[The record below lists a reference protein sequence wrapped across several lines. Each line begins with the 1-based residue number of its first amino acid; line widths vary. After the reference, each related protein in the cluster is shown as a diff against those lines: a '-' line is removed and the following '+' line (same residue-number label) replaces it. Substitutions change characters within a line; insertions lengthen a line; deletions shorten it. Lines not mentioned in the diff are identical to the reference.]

1 MDFSREYREKLISAE
16 EAVAHVKSGDWVDYG
31 QFFSEPNVLDAALA
45 KRAGELKDVKIRAM
59 TYPGQAAVAV
69 ADPNRDSFT
78 YNNWHMSGGDRI
90 LGDKGLCN
98 YIPMLF
104 HEGGKSYT
112 DGIIDTDVFLVG
124 MTPMDKN
131 GFFNFG
137 GANSFSYEIAKRA
150 KKIIVEVN
158 TEIPRCLGGCHEQ
171 LHISDVDF
179 VVEGNNKPLPELP
192 IIIPTEADKKIAEL
206 VVAKIKD
213 RSVIQLGIGAIPNI
227 VGEMIAKSD
236 LKDLGCHTEMIC
248 DAYVDMYE
256 AGKMT
261 GKFKNID
268 PGKMVFTLALG
279 TKKLYDFIDN
289 NTGCASYPVS
299 YTNCHKNIMAQ
310 DRMVAINNAVEV
322 DLYGQVNS
330 ESAGFRNISGTGGQQ
345 DYTYASYHS
354 KDGASFVCLRS
365 TKEDRDGTVKS
376 RIRPFLDPGSIV
388 TNHRASVHY
397 VVTEYGAVNLK
408 GKSTWERAELLI
420 SIAHPDFR
428 EELIAHAK
436 EQKIYRGKK

>member
-1 MDFSREYREKLISAE
+1 MDFSREYREKLISAD
-16 EAVAHVKSGDWVDYG
+16 EAALLVKSGDWVDYG

-45 KRAGELKDVKIRAM
+45 RRTGELRDVKIRAM
-59 TYPGQAAVAV
+59 TYPGMAAVAV
-69 ADPNRDSFT
+69 ADPNRESFT

-90 LGDKGLCN
+90 LGDRGLCN

-112 DGIIDTDVFLVG
+112 DGIIDCDIFMAGVS
-124 MTPMDKN
+124 PMDKN

-137 GANSFSYEIAKRA
+137 GANSFSHEIASRA
-150 KKIIVEVN
+150 KKIVVEVN
-158 TEIPRCLGGCHEQ
+158 TEIPRCFGGYHEQ
-171 LHISDVDF
+171 VHISDVDF

-192 IIIPTEADKKIAEL
+192 IIVPSREDERIAEL
-206 VVAKIKD
+206 VVSRIRD

-248 DAYVDMYE
+248 DAFVDMHE

-261 GKFKNID
+261 GKYKNLD

-279 TKKLYDFIDN
+279 TRKLYDFIN
-289 NTGCASYPVS
+289 ENTGCASFPVS
-299 YTNCHKNIMAQ
+299 YTNLHANIMAQ
-310 DRMVAINNAVEV
+310 DRMTAINNAVEL

-330 ESAGFRNISGTGGQQ
+330 ESVGFRNISGTGGQQ
-345 DYTYASYHS
+345 DFTYAAYHARE
-354 KDGASFVCLRS
+354 GASFTCLRS
-365 TKEDRDGTVKS
+365 TKEYRDGTVKS
-376 RIRPFLDPGSIV
+376 RIRPFLAPGSIV

-397 VVTEYGAVNLK
+397 VVTEYGMVNLK
-408 GKSTWERAELLI
+408 GKSTWERAEALI

-428 EELIAHAK
+428 EELTEAAK
-436 EQKIYRGKK
+436 AQNIFRGAK